1 MSFKSYLQSLID
13 ALLKKSVENTSPSPS
28 LYSEVNVTTS
38 GERILSP
45 VDGFVRVNTSQ
56 ATKAEN
62 YLTVGS
68 ESVAHQHTTEPGFVN
83 RLDLPV
89 KKGSYVQIDFAGCDS
104 VFVGFVARVGG
115 GGFLRFIKQLA
126 LSFKEVQYV

>member
-1 MSFKSYLQSLID
+1 MSLKSYLQSLID
-13 ALLKKSVENTSPSPS
+13 ALLKKSVENTSPSPA

-62 YLTVGS
+62 YITVGS
-68 ESVAHQHTTEPGFVN
+68 ENVAHQHTTASGYVN
-83 RLDLPV
+83 RVDLPV
-89 KKGSYVQIDFAGCDS
+89 KKGSYVQVEFDGHDTVS
-104 VFVGFVARVGG
+104 VGFVARVGG
-115 GGFLRFIKQLA
+115 G
-126 LSFKEVQYV
+126 

>member
-1 MSFKSYLQSLID
+1 MSLKSYLQSLID
-13 ALLKKSVENTSPSPS
+13 VLLKKSVENTSPSPA

-62 YLTVGS
+62 YITVGS
-68 ESVAHQHTTEPGFVN
+68 ENVAHQHTTAPGYVD
-83 RLDLPV
+83 RVDLPV
-89 KKGSYVQIDFAGCDS
+89 KKGSYVQVEFDGHDT
-104 VFVGFVARVGG
+104 VWVGFVARVW
-115 GGFLRFIKQLA
+115 GGFLRFIKGL
-126 LSFKEVQYV
+126 LPSMKEVQYA

>member
-28 LYSEVNVTTS
+28 LYSEVNINTS

-62 YLTVGS
+62 YITVGS
-68 ESVAHQHTTEPGFVN
+68 ENVAHQHTTAPGYVN
-83 RLDLPV
+83 RVDLPV
-89 KKGSYVQIDFAGCDS
+89 KKGSYVQVEFEGHDYVSI
-104 VFVGFVARVGG
+104 GFIARIGG
-115 GGFLRFIKQLA
+115 GD
-126 LSFKEVQYV
+126 S